1 MGQFRYVTNRSVKDK
16 AGEDK
21 GKIKVLVRQGSDT
34 AEVDYVCPECGN
46 SQHVEQEWKRPFVVK
61 CSKCGFSI
69 KLTKLKD
76 EIKKEK
82 KKEKK

>member
-1 MGQFRYVTNRSVKDK
+1 MGQFRYVTNRCVKDS
-16 AGEDK
+16 AGEEK
-21 GKIKVLVRQGSDT
+21 GKMKVLVRQDSDT

-46 SQHVEQEWKRPFVVK
+46 SQHVEQEWKRPFAVK
-61 CSKCGFSI
+61 CSKCELSI
-69 KLTKLKD
+69 KLVRLKD